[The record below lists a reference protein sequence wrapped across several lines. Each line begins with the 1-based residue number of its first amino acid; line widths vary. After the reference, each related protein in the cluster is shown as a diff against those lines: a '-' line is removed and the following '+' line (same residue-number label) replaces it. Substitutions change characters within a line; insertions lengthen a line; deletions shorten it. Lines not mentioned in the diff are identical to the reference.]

1 MKMLCLLNLELMC
14 FERIAIRF
22 FLISR
27 VSGDSAST
35 GGGATTGAG
44 SSAASSTLTASLSLT
59 FGCLLLN
66 LRLVGGGAGS
76 VGFGA
81 DTSVS
86 LVVEVGSFD
95 GGADTCVSLVV
106 TCLGVGTG
114 GADTCVSLVAGG
126 GCFEEVD
133 VEGFG
138 ADTSASL

>member
-1 MKMLCLLNLELMC
+1 MLCLLNLELIC

-44 SSAASSTLTASLSLT
+44 DSTGSTFTASLSLT
-59 FGCLLLN
+59 FGCRLLN
-66 LRLVGGGAGS
+66 RFFFGGAG
-76 VGFGA
+76 GC
-81 DTSVS
+81 
-86 LVVEVGSFD
+86 
-95 GGADTCVSLVV
+95 GADTCVSLVV
-106 TCLGVGTG
+106 SCCGVGT
-114 GADTCVSLVAGG
+114 GADTCVSLLAGEG
-126 GCFEEVD
+126 HFEEVD